1 LTLNRHQA
9 LNEILSHRAYERGD
23 GVAVHF
29 PRDIYLQ
36 VASACNLDCFMCSEH
51 NRPRPQRRGHG
62 LTSLSPEL
70 FEVVEREIFPYS
82 RELMLGVGGEPMLS
96 KHFLEYVERA
106 HAMNQEVRVLTNGTR
121 IRTEAAAATLSGC
134 VSQLQVSIDAATA
147 ETYETI
153 RSGSRWKSLRANLDR
168 LNRIRLAAPP
178 GRRCFL
184 QLNFVLMQCNIREL
198 PAFVDFAR
206 EVEADRVY
214 GQHLIIVTE
223 AARGESLY
231 DDPDLYNRIH
241 EEAMARARE
250 GGMDL
255 DLPDP
260 YPVGIPT
267 GKIQGPADEE
277 VLIPFPLPTSDWTS
291 PADLGLKASSTAF
304 DAGDAAV
311 PSKRIPCH
319 MPTNSV
325 LILYDGRVFPCCHP
339 YAHKQMEM
347 GNLNSQTFKEIWN
360 SRHYRNL
367 RVGLFTGD
375 APHICRS
382 CSLVHDP
389 PPERED
395 PERLDREENCLQAHY
410 GDQDLAPMKDPAGEC
425 IDVLSGSS
433 LLETSSAFQAT
444 FDAFYETLE
453 SLRKER
459 DTMVDHIRNLEK
471 DSDGMDLHLR
481 NLEKDRDGMDLHIRN
496 LEQEMASLEAHVRGL
511 EGEMSV
517 REAHIRDLEKGLRR
531 FRNFPLIRAARGVRG
546 LFVNRD

>member
-1 LTLNRHQA
+1 MTLNRHQA

-206 EVEADRVY
+206 EVEAY
-214 GQHLIIVTE
+214 GKQ
-223 AARGESLY
+223 G
-231 DDPDLYNRIH
+231 DLLVAISTSGNSPNVIRAC
-241 EEAMARARE
+241 EVARE
-250 GGMDL
+250 RGVATVGLLGKGGGSLAGMVDVPIL
-255 DLPDP
+255 
-260 YPVGIPT
+260 V
-267 GKIQGPADEE
+267 PAAG
-277 VLIPFPLPTSDWTS
+277 TSD
-291 PADLGLKASSTAF
+291 
-304 DAGDAAV
+304 
-311 PSKRIPCH
+311 RI
-319 MPTNSV
+319 
-325 LILYDGRVFPCCHP
+325 
-339 YAHKQMEM
+339 Q
-347 GNLNSQTFKEIWN
+347 EI
-360 SRHYRNL
+360 
-367 RVGLFTGD
+367 
-375 APHICRS
+375 HIK
-382 CSLVHDP
+382 V
-389 PPERED
+389 
-395 PERLDREENCLQAHY
+395 
-410 GDQDLAPMKDPAGEC
+410 
-425 IDVLSGSS
+425 
-433 LLETSSAFQAT
+433 
-444 FDAFYETLE
+444 
-453 SLRKER
+453 
-459 DTMVDHIRNLEK
+459 
-471 DSDGMDLHLR
+471 
-481 NLEKDRDGMDLHIRN
+481 LHI
-496 LEQEMASLEAHVRGL
+496 AIEAT
-511 EGEMSV
+511 E
-517 REAHIRDLEKGLRR
+517 RR
-531 FRNFPLIRAARGVRG
+531 LFPENYA
-546 LFVNRD
+546 